1 MIELEKID
9 SRCIECNRPMYWRND
24 IGAVH
29 YTGYK
34 KCPNTQSPHNKKEVD
49 KHE

>member
-9 SRCIECNRPMYWRND
+9 SRCVECNRPMYWRED

-29 YTGYK
+29 YSGYK
-34 KCPNTQSPHNKKEVD
+34 QCPNTQNQKEAKK
-49 KHE
+49 